1 MKTKGMKGL
10 GPWLVGL
17 MAWLLCANAHAAWID
32 TKGTVK
38 HIITY
43 AHTNTV
49 LVELSHA
56 GADVTACSNKSTFA
70 ISNAIQAEVR
80 GNTGQALYC
89 FISGLKGLATSSV
102 YTKSG
107 TGSLKSL

>member
-1 MKTKGMKGL
+1 MKTKEMKGL

-17 MAWLLCANAHAAWID
+17 MAWLLCASAHAAWID

-70 ISNAIQAEVR
+70 ISNAIQAEARSRMYALFLAAQASGREVVVSYN
-80 GNTGQALYC
+80 NTGGCEQ
-89 FISGLKGLATSSV
+89 
-102 YTKSG
+102 
-107 TGSLKSL
+107 